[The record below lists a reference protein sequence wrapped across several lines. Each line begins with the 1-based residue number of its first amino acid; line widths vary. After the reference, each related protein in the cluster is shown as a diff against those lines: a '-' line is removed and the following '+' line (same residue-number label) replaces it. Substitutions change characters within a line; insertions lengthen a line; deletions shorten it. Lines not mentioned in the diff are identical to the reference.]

1 MSELLRLAR
10 GMCRTPTG
18 SASCSATILG
28 RDGTNPTPAPGS
40 YRTHH
45 RRIGA
50 VVRDLAPTPRARP
63 ERHLGVARR
72 HGLRAV
78 RLLADPAA
86 PTANRVQYFENGG
99 SLATVADGWTAVLKH
114 TQGADR
120 AAEAW
125 ELYHLG
131 ADRSECANLATDR
144 PEKLAEMLEL
154 FEAATEIATEAA
166 TEAAPRWPVNS
177 RHRCRLHR
185 AHSTEE
191 IHADRSHP

>member
-28 RDGTNPTPAPGS
+28 RDGTNPTPGS
-40 YRTHH
+40 YRTHR

-50 VVRDLAPTPRARP
+50 VVRDLAPTPRGRP

-99 SLATVADGWTAVLKH
+99 SLAIVADGWKAVLKH
-114 TQGADR
+114 TQGADW

-125 ELYHLG
+125 ELYHLE
-131 ADRSECANLATDR
+131 ADRSEYANLATDR
-144 PEKLAEMLEL
+144 SEKLAEMLE
-154 FEAATEIATEAA
+154 AATEAA